1 MQEAFGQ
8 VVSHGYGALYRL
20 RNLAIAVLLTTG
32 SSQAQTV
39 TIAALG
45 DSLTAGYGLQQSD
58 GFVAQLQGWLT
69 EQGADVRVV
78 NAGVSGDTT
87 AGGRSRVDWT
97 LTPDIDAMIVAL
109 GGNDYLR
116 GIDPQVSRDNLD
128 AILAAG
134 KQAGVEML
142 LVGLDVGANYGAD
155 YETAF
160 EENYVTL
167 AAEYDLPLYP
177 DMLQAM
183 RQQSADPAQ
192 LGALLQADGL
202 HPNPRGVAL
211 IVSDIGPWVMGLVA
225 AVE

>member
-1 MQEAFGQ
+1 M
-8 VVSHGYGALYRL
+8 
-20 RNLAIAVLLTTG
+20 LTTG

-155 YETAF
+155 YENAF